1 MIKNLYLYILCLSK
15 IFNKRVWRDHPAPV
29 PVLRQYCRQVICQTS
44 TITAMNEEKQPVAN
58 PPPTAPPTAYTPGRT
73 HSPPQYVNP
82 PQGAPQQQRK
92 VIVVVTAVPVRPPEV
107 WVSPRGAVSQPD
119 LDRIVISGTARYQ
132 NGQLTSTSYTYADEL
147 PCLTRAML
155 VCIVLCFF
163 VGSPISLMCSI
174 PAYYFINKVCSVCMC
189 AI

>member
-82 PQGAPQQQRK
+82 PQGAHLSSSVKWSWSSQLYQFGHQRCGFLP
-92 VIVVVTAVPVRPPEV
+92 VVQSHSLIWIVLSLVEQLDIKTANWRLPATPM
-107 WVSPRGAVSQPD
+107 
-119 LDRIVISGTARYQ
+119 
-132 NGQLTSTSYTYADEL
+132 LTS
-147 PCLTRAML
+147 CLAWREQ
-155 VCIVLCFF
+155 CLC
-163 VGSPISLMCSI
+163 
-174 PAYYFINKVCSVCMC
+174 A
-189 AI
+189 